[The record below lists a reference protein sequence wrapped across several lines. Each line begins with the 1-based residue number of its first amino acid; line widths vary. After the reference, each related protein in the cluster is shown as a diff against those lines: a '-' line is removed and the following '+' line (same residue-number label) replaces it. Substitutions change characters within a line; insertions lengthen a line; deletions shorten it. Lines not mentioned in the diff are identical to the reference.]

1 MISCLRNYLSS
12 NDSVFYDFKK
22 KKKKKIL
29 VNLLLKLYLTIKND
43 WSYIGDLFHFISS
56 KKKKTVLKYS
66 HTLVLSIQ
74 LIVTAPYRSLEYP
87 GQIIF
92 VVFLQILFSHQTTTY
107 WSLTISS
114 HLIMKGSTFLL
125 LLFSYL
131 FIQLEIAIV
140 GCTYRGGKNVSLINW
155 YFSI

>member
-1 MISCLRNYLSS
+1 MI
-12 NDSVFYDFKK
+12 
-22 KKKKKIL
+22 
-29 VNLLLKLYLTIKND
+29 LYFMT
-43 WSYIGDLFHFISS
+43 S
-56 KKKKTVLKYS
+56 KKKKEDIGKFIIKTVLNNQKWLILHWWFISFYIQWKKKTILKYS

-92 VVFLQILFSHQTTTY
+92 VVFLQILLSYQTTTY